1 MHAGSSSLRG
11 WPRNHINS
19 PSFDRIS
26 SSIHRFMD
34 DRAALFAS
42 RVRDGYIRDCH
53 GDLRLQHVYLLDAT
67 GAPTRQPF
75 SIVILDGIEFN
86 ERLRYSDVTSEVAFL
101 AMELDTAHRPDL
113 SRVFVESYVAATG
126 DDALRELLPFYTCYR
141 ACVRGKVSSFQLD
154 EAEVPPA
161 QHEIARQQAAAL
173 FALAASYTGGPTRPT
188 LLIGGLMGTGKSTL
202 ALALQRELGWALFS
216 SDSTRKHLAR
226 LNLMQPQAEAFGQG
240 VYSWEWT
247 ARTYD
252 ALVMEAGRALADGR
266 SVLLDATFL
275 RRAERQAADRQAAS
289 FGSRPV
295 FVECVCPREVALKHL
310 AQRWKARVEGKQEAA
325 SDARPDLYDAQS
337 SAWEDFAPGEEP
349 DSEHVVITTTQ
360 PSAVCVEQVLDALH
374 RAHCA

>member
-1 MHAGSSSLRG
+1 M
-11 WPRNHINS
+11 
-19 PSFDRIS
+19 
-26 SSIHRFMD
+26 
-34 DRAALFAS
+34 
-42 RVRDGYIRDCH
+42 
-53 GDLRLQHVYLLDAT
+53 YLLDAT
-67 GAPTRQPF
+67 GAPTRQPS

-86 ERLRYSDVTSEVAFL
+86 ERFRYSDVTSEVAFL
-101 AMELDTAHRPDL
+101 TMELDAAHRPDL

-188 LLIGGLMGTGKSTL
+188 LLLIGGLMGTGKSTL
-202 ALALQRELGWALFS
+202 ERQLQRELGWALFS

-226 LNLMQPQAEAFGQG
+226 LNPMQPQAEAFGQG

-252 ALVMEAGRALADGR
+252 ALVMEAGRALAEGR

-289 FGSRPV
+289 FGGRPV
-295 FVECVCPREVALKHL
+295 FVECVCPREVALERL
-310 AQRWKARVEGKQEAA
+310 ARRWKARVEGKQEAASYA

-349 DSEHVVITTTQ
+349 DSGHVVITTTQ